1 MESLEITN
9 PAQVAADSHFETSS
23 SNSWAVNGNEPQAQH
38 PLGNTVYNIKTDP
51 APSLPSTAGDGTDTT
66 RSVKPPTTKPKPA
79 AEAKICYC
87 DGHNQT
93 DNPQLQPPVVCVACN
108 NRIHQSCVVLMK
120 SWARENM
127 PLLGDD
133 FYHFR
138 CRRCTRGKE
147 RMKRLALTWVEVT
160 HLALF
165 NLSHSTAPRK
175 TNDEEG
181 LLFYSWHDI
190 CRFIDQN
197 WKRFWLKPRTVTW
210 ENTVASC
217 LSTHKQ
223 FIAGIKQPSHDQGLW
238 ALSNLMLPSMGEHGK
253 RALPSSEIM
262 IVADGSLQPF
272 ARAKP
277 KKKRLAEEL
286 ENQSGSAV
294 GANDN
299 TAKAPAKKQK
309 TLGRSQSNTPL
320 DEGSKASNSK
330 PRKKLKKKQ
339 DEQPEEPEEYIDPA
353 TAIELY
359 RDVDNPRAPVMMTQ
373 DTTHRARQVNVTDG
387 GLTVTTDA
395 GYCMAKATHG
405 VWEGKWYYEAIIN
418 DHPGHTRIGWS
429 QISGDLQAPCGY
441 DQFSFGF
448 RDSPGTLFHQ
458 SHRKKDAPDLYAAG
472 YGPGDVLGMSI
483 DLPES
488 PDIITDLLP
497 RLWDRTSLY
506 MPFRARGPLA
516 IAHGSEI
523 RFWKNGEFL
532 GVAFRDL
539 PRGKYHP
546 AISLYRGASVT
557 LNFGPEFRFPL
568 PAGGYRPLSESNEL
582 PRWAEIADA
591 GVGGGGGVGVPG
603 DEEMVDAVG
612 AMPATTAAA
621 STAEA
626 DDIAAGNDDEGNAT
640 PAPTFSSADGD
651 GNEDEAE
658 DDDEA
663 DAEGEDEDE
672 DDADADA
679 DAEGATVISP
689 SIGKM
694 DPDDVSGVAALLSLA
709 TGGLNPSLIPAPPI
723 PPPPAPLSST
733 NTLLLALEIDKKEAE
748 VVDLIRR
755 SSLPENDMDHGG
767 GGGGGF
773 TRVGGSANQNQP
785 STGLPSC
792 GERSGAYGEP
802 VIRS

>member
-1 MESLEITN
+1 MESLEITE
-9 PAQVAADSHFETSS
+9 PAQVAAGGHFLPNGSPE
-23 SNSWAVNGNEPQAQH
+23 WAVNGSEPQQQ
-38 PLGNTVYNIKTDP
+38 PLERTVYNVKSDPASSLAVHGTDP
-51 APSLPSTAGDGTDTT
+51 GT
-66 RSVKPPTTKPKPA
+66 VKPPPTRAKPA

-87 DGHNQT
+87 DGHIQI
-93 DNPQLQPPVVCVACN
+93 DNPQLQPPLVCVACS

-133 FYHFR
+133 LYHFR

-175 TNDEEG
+175 TNDQG

-223 FIAGIKQPSHDQGLW
+223 FVAGIKQPSHDQGLW
-238 ALSNLMLPSMGEHGK
+238 ALSNLTLPSMGEHGK

-262 IVADGSLQPF
+262 IIADGSLQPF

-286 ENQSGSAV
+286 ENQSGHAA
-294 GANDN
+294 GASD
-299 TAKAPAKKQK
+299 TAKVPAKKQK

-320 DEGSKASNSK
+320 DEASKGNNSSNSK

-359 RDVDNPRAPVMMTQ
+359 RDVDNPRAPVMMAQ
-373 DTTHRARQVNVTDG
+373 DTTHRARQVNVTEG

-458 SHRKKDAPDLYAAG
+458 SHRKKDAPDMYAAG

-483 DLPES
+483 DLPEL
-488 PDIITDLLP
+488 PDITDLLP
-497 RLWDRTSLY
+497 RLWDRTSPY
-506 MPFRARGPLA
+506 MPYRARGPLTVA
-516 IAHGSEI
+516 QDSEI
-523 RFWKNGEFL
+523 RFWKNGECL
-532 GVAFRDL
+532 GVAFRDI

-557 LNFGPEFRFPL
+557 LNFGPDFRFPL
-568 PAGGYRPLSESNEL
+568 PEGYRPMSESNEL
-582 PRWAEIADA
+582 PGWAEIADA
-591 GVGGGGGVGVPG
+591 AERTADAGGAAVVGAPG
-603 DEEMVDAVG
+603 DEDMVDAVNVG
-612 AMPATTAAA
+612 IPAAPAAA
-621 STAEA
+621 VAASA
-626 DDIAAGNDDEGNAT
+626 DHAPAVAGDDDERNAT
-640 PAPTFSSADGD
+640 PAPTFSSADGEGD
-651 GNEDEAE
+651 EEEAE
-658 DDDEA
+658 DDDDDE
-663 DAEGEDEDE
+663 DDEDE
-672 DDADADA
+672 
-679 DAEGATVISP
+679 ETTTISP

-709 TGGLNPSLIPAPPI
+709 TAGSNPSLPSPPI
-723 PPPPAPLSST
+723 LPPPPPLAPVYPT

-755 SSLPENDMDHGG
+755 SSLPENDMNHSG
-767 GGGGGF
+767 
-773 TRVGGSANQNQP
+773 GGSARVGVSISQSQP
-785 STGLPSC
+785 SSGPPSG
-792 GERSGAYGEP
+792 GERSDGYGELAHHQGLSQLG
-802 VIRS
+802 VQK